1 MGARGGRICRASAV
15 VESKESSFRATVNQ
29 LACDGSGGAWEND
42 WRKRRDVK
50 QKRIPEVKKNR
61 VKRGERRQEKEKMEE
76 KDEG

>member
-1 MGARGGRICRASAV
+1 M
-15 VESKESSFRATVNQ
+15 NQ